1 MGSQFIASRCA
12 HIDTVGSN
20 VLIRGNMPLVGS
32 RYAYDEIA
40 SASGVDLTGRH
51 LIEMPIIDNVGER
64 WEFSAILRAFEADP
78 GQYPESFWPWW
89 LQSDYDPN
97 WLQGTRVTSGG
108 RSHPGSFVWRPFEGL
123 PEPPGTPRSCRGR
136 CRPCEPPRNTNA
148 FSEASWA
155 AQNSSSFS
163 EVVARLGVK
172 LTLEVDRALV
182 PGVDLAEGPAATVA
196 EALLG
201 VRDRPAARVH
211 HLVVCLEFAHVLSTR
226 GRAVLQPR
234 IFRSG
239 VNQS

>member
-136 CRPCEPPRNTNA
+136 CRPCEPPGTPRTP
-148 FSEASWA
+148 SP
-155 AQNSSSFS
+155 
-163 EVVARLGVK
+163 RL
-172 LTLEVDRALV
+172 
-182 PGVDLAEGPAATVA
+182 PGLPRT
-196 EALLG
+196 
-201 VRDRPAARVH
+201 RPR
-211 HLVVCLEFAHVLSTR
+211 S
-226 GRAVLQPR
+226 
-234 IFRSG
+234 RSG
-239 VNQS
+239 RTPRGEADPRSGPGTCARCRPR